1 MSDKNENIGLLN
13 TDMLNAFFQEALE
26 SIEIIESRLLALSN
40 NPASQDL
47 LDETFRLTHSLKGNA
62 GFMEQVA
69 IEKLAHAMENILSNL
84 KSQSQLL
91 EMRTIH
97 LLIEAADYLKQLIC
111 HETDESNP
119 ECATILENLA
129 AEIMLLEVQPEENC
143 AKKSKADIEDD
154 FFSAAEEKQPANNL
168 AAKALNLL
176 TELQKT
182 IYQLEQPENKPENS
196 VLISFAD
203 QLNKLKNELYSPT
216 INALLYKSAAI
227 CDYFGHRKENISPE
241 VLLLLTDL
249 TDLLDGTLLNLQIG
263 NSPEIADLQDL
274 LAPLDAE
281 LIKTAPEI
289 VYFLNKAENTTEPAQ
304 FASESIETKTAE
316 LEKNAPAFSSFRQTD
331 IRVNLVKLDQL
342 LDLTGELVIAGSL
355 ITNSRHK
362 GEDELEKAVE
372 GLNRIIRDLQETTM
386 NMRLLPFSILFG
398 RMQKLVYSLAKKAGK
413 KVRLLTSGESTEVD
427 KSLLEAVSDPLVHL
441 IRNAVDHGLE
451 SETERISANKPLEGT
466 VRLEASLTGSEIQLL
481 ILDDGRGMNLQKIRS
496 KAIENKLISAED
508 NLSEEQLFN
517 LVFLP
522 GFSTAEK
529 VTEISGRGVGMDV
542 VKKNIEK
549 IKGKIKISSTPGKG
563 TEIKIKIPLTLTIL
577 EGLLIKT
584 GNNQYIIPL
593 DSITETFIAVPAEIT
608 VTPQGIEFVRKRN
621 KLYSIT
627 RLHRLHQIANSVED
641 LSLGVLLLVKSED
654 KEVMLFI
661 DEIIGQETTVIKS
674 LPDYLGNL
682 KTISGCA
689 ILGNGEV
696 CQILHIP
703 AIIESGIMAVENL

>member
-1 MSDKNENIGLLN
+1 MSNKNENIGLLN
-13 TDMLNAFFQEALE
+13 TDMLDAFFQEALE
-26 SIEIIESRLLALSN
+26 SIETIESRLLALSN
-40 NPASQDL
+40 NPVSQDL
-47 LDETFRLTHSLKGNA
+47 LDETFRLIHSLKGNA

-84 KSQSQLL
+84 KNSSVLL
-91 EMRTIH
+91 ETRTIH
-97 LLIEAADYLKQLIC
+97 LLLEAADYLRQLIC
-111 HETDESNP
+111 HETDENNP
-119 ECATILENLA
+119 EFATILENLA
-129 AEIMLLEVQPEENC
+129 AEINLLDVQPKTNHTDS
-143 AKKSKADIEDD
+143 AKIRIADD
-154 FFSAAEEKQPANNL
+154 FFSPTEKQPANNI
-168 AAKALNLL
+168 ATNALNLL

-182 IYQLEQPENKPENS
+182 IYQLEQAENKPENS

-203 QLNKLKNELYSPT
+203 QLYKLTNELKSPT
-216 INALLYKSAAI
+216 ITALLYKSAAI
-227 CDYFGHRKENISPE
+227 CDYFGHRAETISPE
-241 VLLLLTDL
+241 ILLLLTDL

-281 LIKTAPEI
+281 LVKTAPEI

-413 KVRLLTSGESTEVD
+413 KVRLITSGEQTEVD

-451 SETERISANKPLEGT
+451 SEAERISANKPVEGT

-481 ILDDGRGMNLQKIRS
+481 ILDDGGGMNVQKIRS

-508 NLSEEQLFN
+508 DLSEEQLFN

-549 IKGKIKISSTPGKG
+549 IKGKIKISSTLGKG

-593 DSITETFIAVPAEIT
+593 DNITETFIAVPEEIT

-621 KLYSIT
+621 KLYSVT

-641 LSLGVLLLVKSED
+641 ISRGVLLLVKSED
-654 KEVMLFI
+654 KEVMLLI
-661 DEIIGQETTVIKS
+661 DKIIGQETTVIKN

-703 AIIESGIMAVENL
+703 AIIESSIMETENL